1 MYTYITEFDQDSKI
15 FSTIYLRGQGKI
27 NSSMKRNGNIRGP
40 IMREKACEENITV
53 MLAELLAESG
63 IKAIGQPIVRK
74 KMQYTLLYINGVRII
89 LEGQCSGKRKR
100 KELLEKA
107 CERIDN
113 GLCEVVVM
121 IEYVRLNQGNQEQ
134 MYLHQKEIKKVLRE
148 NLFNVGFVTYVDRIK
163 SNIPELGGRKLSL
176 ELMENVDFREL
187 VALLMQVYDSII
199 KENVLDD
206 VIEKMEEK
214 ISLFSEK
221 IMVDNPNIE
230 RLKEVLELTEE
241 KEMKVK
247 DELKILATSAL
258 LLMDAMMF
266 QEILARKDSHIQSLS
281 SIRSCENMKSELE
294 DTWSYILKNDYEPV
308 FKIAQD
314 ILSTLP
320 TSHNVDSGIA
330 DLINVSLSIAS
341 SPILLKHD
349 LFGRIYHKLLLGKLV
364 KYYATLYTS
373 LPAARLL
380 AGLSLNFAAHHE
392 KDTETLKVV
401 DFACGSGTLLS
412 AMYKELELKYR
423 LEAEDVHIDDFHKQ
437 VIEDVLWGFDVLQH
451 ATHLTMTTLS
461 LHNPSPVES
470 SRIYTVKLGVESK
483 DHHVG
488 SIQFLTTSELKATE
502 LLSGGKLGPL
512 KVTEKGKEVTG
523 VTIPDFH
530 ICIMNPPFTRS
541 TLGNLLFGGVPPIER
556 KGLQSYLSN
565 MLAKQG
571 LSGIGQAGSAALFV
585 FVADKHLLKGGRM
598 GIVVPRSILSGTS
611 WKKVR
616 EKFKNEYHVE
626 YVVISFEGDDNQW
639 NFSENTSLSEVL
651 LIARKLKEGELPG
664 YTIFVNLWKK
674 PRNEIESIS
683 IVNQLLEMYNN
694 PKLFDISNSNA
705 STFSLRLWGKKIGEC
720 YSILLEDTEFGCRS
734 FFAQSELNRVLSLL
748 RDEVVYS
755 PKEGIVGRIP
765 LSPLSEVVTD
775 IGPDCGQISKTFEMD
790 NLGVYKGFWGQ
801 RSDDIHTIFQ
811 RPNTNLSAKNAGAAR
826 NLWKKSGNFL
836 LAYRAWLPTNR
847 TLSLL
852 VSEPVVSS
860 MWWSI
865 ITDEESAKMLT
876 LWLNSTYGFLLLL
889 SAAEVTRGPWIEFKK
904 GDRAEKTGLWGLPV
918 IDLNKLSEEQKRNL
932 LNLYESVADRSF
944 LPFPQEF
951 SDPQVRKEIDE
962 GMKRI
967 LGIEVDLSDIYEM
980 LCRDPMITGLFLK

>member
-1 MYTYITEFDQDSKI
+1 
-15 FSTIYLRGQGKI
+15 
-27 NSSMKRNGNIRGP
+27 MKRNSNIRGP
-40 IMREKACEENITV
+40 IMQEKVCEENLTV

-74 KMQYTLLYINGVRII
+74 KVQYILLYINGVRII
-89 LEGQCSGKRKR
+89 LEGQCAGKSVR
-100 KELLEKA
+100 KELYKKA
-107 CERIDN
+107 CERIDD
-113 GLCEVVVM
+113 GMCEVVMMV
-121 IEYVRLNQGNQEQ
+121 EYVKISQGNQEQ
-134 MYLHQKEIKKVLRE
+134 IHPHQKEIKKVLRE
-148 NLFNVGFVTYVDRIK
+148 SLFNVGFVTYVNRIE
-163 SNIPELGGRKLSL
+163 SNIPELSKELSL
-176 ELMENVDFREL
+176 ELRENVDFKEL
-187 VALLMQVYDSII
+187 VASLMLVYDSII
-199 KENVLDD
+199 KENVLDS

-230 RLKEVLELTEE
+230 QLKKVLELTEE
-241 KEMKVK
+241 EEIKVK
-247 DELKILATSAL
+247 DKLKNKLKILATSAL
-258 LLMDAMMF
+258 LLMDAMIF
-266 QEILARKDSHIQSLS
+266 QEILVRKDSHIKSLS
-281 SIRSCENMKSELE
+281 SIQSCENIKGELE
-294 DTWSYILKNDYEPV
+294 DTWSCILKKGYEPI
-308 FKIAQD
+308 FKIAHN
-314 ILSTLP
+314 ILRTLP
-320 TSHNVDSGIA
+320 ASHTVQEGLG
-330 DLINVSLSIAS
+330 DLITVSLSIAS
-341 SPILLKHD
+341 SPVLLKHD

-380 AGLSLNFAAHHE
+380 AGLLLNPTTLRE
-392 KDTETLKVV
+392 KDTENIEVV

-412 AMYKELELKYR
+412 AVYKEMELKYR
-423 LEAEDVHIDDFHKQ
+423 LETEEVHIDDFHKHA
-437 VIEDVLWGFDVLQH
+437 IEDVLWGFDVLQH

-461 LHNPSPVES
+461 LHNPFPVES

-502 LLSGGKLGPL
+502 LLSGGKMGALR
-512 KVTEKGKEVTG
+512 VTEKGKEVTG

-541 TLGNLLFGGVPPIER
+541 ALGNLLFGGVPPVER
-556 KGLQSYLSN
+556 KKLQNYLSN
-565 MLAKQG
+565 MLTNQG

-616 EKFKNEYHVE
+616 EKLRNEYHVE

-674 PRNEIESIS
+674 SRNEIESIS
-683 IVNQLLEMYNN
+683 IVNQLLEMYNI

-705 STFSLRLWGKKIGEC
+705 STFSLRLSGKKIGEC
-720 YSILLEDTEFGCRS
+720 YSTFLEDTEFGCRS
-734 FFAQSELNRVLSLL
+734 FFAQSELDRVLSLL
-748 RDEVVYS
+748 RNEVVYS
-755 PKEGIVGRIP
+755 PKEGIIKHIS
-765 LSPLSEVVTD
+765 LCPLSEVVTD

-790 NLGVYKGFWGQ
+790 SLGVYKGFWGQ

-811 RPNTNLSAKNAGAAR
+811 RPNTNLSAKNAKAAR

-836 LAYRAWLPTNR
+836 LAYRAWLPKNR

-860 MWWSI
+860 MWWNI
-865 ITDEESAKMLT
+865 ITDEESAKMLA
-876 LWLNSTYGFLLLL
+876 LWLNSTYGLLLLL
-889 SAAEVTRGPWIEFKK
+889 SVAEVTRGPWIEFKK
-904 GDRAEKTGLWGLPV
+904 GDKEEKTGLWGLPV
-918 IDLNKLSEEQKRNL
+918 INLNKLSEEQKRNL

-944 LPFPQEF
+944 LPFPEEF
-951 SDPQVRKEIDE
+951 SHPQVRKEIDE

-980 LCRDPMITGLFLK
+980 LCRDPMITGLSLK